1 MTSPNM
7 LTVLIGCSMKKIW
20 LRLGVTIEASDKE
33 TKKILNGDGKVL
45 ADVIRKNGFI
55 IDGDSY
61 ILGMANTDLGLEE
74 DEEIG
79 FDMYEKIEM
88 K

>member
-1 MTSPNM
+1 
-7 LTVLIGCSMKKIW
+7 MKKIW

-33 TKKILNGDGKVL
+33 TEKILNGDGKVL

-61 ILGMANTDLGLEE
+61 IPGE
-74 DEEIG
+74 DIG

>member
-1 MTSPNM
+1 M
-7 LTVLIGCSMKKIW
+7 
-20 LRLGVTIEASDKE
+20 
-33 TKKILNGDGKVL
+33 NGDGKVL

>member
-1 MTSPNM
+1 
-7 LTVLIGCSMKKIW
+7 MKKIW
-20 LRLGVTIEASDKE
+20 LRLGVTVEASDKE
-33 TKKILNGDGKVL
+33 TEKILNGDGKVL

-61 ILGMANTDLGLEE
+61 IPGE
-74 DEEIG
+74 DIG

>member
-1 MTSPNM
+1 
-7 LTVLIGCSMKKIW
+7 MKKIW
-20 LRLGVTIEASDKE
+20 IRLGVTIEASDKE
-33 TKKILNGDGKVL
+33 TKAILKGNGKVL
-45 ADVIRKNGFI
+45 ADVIRKNGFV

-61 ILGMANTDLGLEE
+61 IPGCANGHLGLEE
-74 DEEIG
+74 GDEIG

>member
-1 MTSPNM
+1 
-7 LTVLIGCSMKKIW
+7 MKKIW

-33 TKKILNGDGKVL
+33 TEKILNGDGKVL

-61 ILGMANTDLGLEE
+61 IPGE
-74 DEEIG
+74 EEIG

>member
-1 MTSPNM
+1 
-7 LTVLIGCSMKKIW
+7 MKKIW

-33 TKKILNGDGKVL
+33 TEKILNGDGKVL
-45 ADVIRKNGFI
+45 VDVIRKNGFI
-55 IDGDSY
+55 IDGESY
-61 ILGMANTDLGLEE
+61 IPGE
-74 DEEIG
+74 DIG